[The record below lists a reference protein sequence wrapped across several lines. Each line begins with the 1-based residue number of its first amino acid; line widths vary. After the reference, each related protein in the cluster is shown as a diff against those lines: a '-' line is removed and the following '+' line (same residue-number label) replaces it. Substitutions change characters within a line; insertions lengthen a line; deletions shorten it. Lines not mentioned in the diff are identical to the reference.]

1 LLWRLIAGCGVA
13 SLGLNDLTSIVF
25 WRIALTGLVARA
37 VEDTENQTAKLRRD
51 YCQPLHLP
59 NSIRTLLERM
69 IGWRQWL
76 RIDSLI
82 VMETASQT
90 ERDGKEKGGNN
101 ATVVHGKFPLSSR
114 DNFIATG

>member
-1 LLWRLIAGCGVA
+1 
-13 SLGLNDLTSIVF
+13 
-25 WRIALTGLVARA
+25 
-37 VEDTENQTAKLRRD
+37 
-51 YCQPLHLP
+51 
-59 NSIRTLLERM
+59 M
-69 IGWRQWL
+69 IGGWRQWL
-76 RIDSLI
+76 RVDSLI

>member
-1 LLWRLIAGCGVA
+1 
-13 SLGLNDLTSIVF
+13 
-25 WRIALTGLVARA
+25 
-37 VEDTENQTAKLRRD
+37 
-51 YCQPLHLP
+51 
-59 NSIRTLLERM
+59 M

-90 ERDGKEKGGNN
+90 ERDVKEKGGNK
-101 ATVVHGKFPLSSR
+101 ATVVHGKSLLSSR